1 MGKDWWVVG
10 LGVKHQL
17 DQNSFG
23 SRSNLRKKGLF
34 LAQGFRGFRF
44 VMLEK
49 AWPGSIVWSCSHGSR
64 PASRED
70 RNARSR

>member
-49 AWPGSIVWSCSHGSR
+49 AWPRGKHGLGV
-64 PASRED
+64 
-70 RNARSR
+70 

>member
-10 LGVKHQL
+10 LGVKQLL

-34 LAQGFRGFRF
+34 LTQGFRGFRF

-49 AWPGSIVWSCSHGSR
+49 AWPREKHGH
-64 PASRED
+64 RESM
-70 RNARSR
+70 AWEYSLELFTW